1 MDGLKKTLRWAFLLW
16 KRLYKKLTFLL
27 LLAMIPVLVFSYGM
41 VSQEDSGL
49 VIVALASEAESVEPL
64 TRTVWDELKQSQVM
78 RFIECNSPEEA
89 KELVLQGEAD
99 VAWVFAE
106 DLEAKI
112 YDFAAFRSRKNAFVT
127 VLEPDNRVTL
137 KLMREVLSGVLFP
150 HCSEA
155 LYLDYIRENAPELDA
170 LTDAQLLEYYRGTE
184 FSEGLF
190 VFTDLEGNATEE
202 REAHYLLTPVRG
214 MLAVVIVLAGLATAM
229 YYIRDNQNGTFAWL
243 PLRRQGFVELG
254 CQMISVVNVTLVVL
268 LSLWL
273 TKQTAA
279 LGRELLVAAVYS
291 LCVAA
296 FAMLVRR
303 LTGGIRGLGMVT
315 PLLIVVMLVVCPV
328 FFDLGVMRKFQF
340 LLPPTYFI
348 NAAYNE
354 KYLLYMILYTAV
366 ALVLCQGIDRLKKL
380 F

>member
-1 MDGLKKTLRWAFLLW
+1 MDGMKKMLRWALLLW

-27 LLAMIPVLVFSYGM
+27 LLAMIPALVFSYGM

-49 VIVALASEAESVEPL
+49 AIIALATEAETVEPL
-64 TRTVWDELKQSQVM
+64 TRAVWDDLQESEVIL
-78 RFIECNSPEEA
+78 FIECQSPEAA
-89 KELVLQGEAD
+89 KELVLQGKAD

-112 YDFAAFRSRKNAFVT
+112 YDFAAHRSRKNAFVT
-127 VLEPDNRVTL
+127 VLEPENRVAL
-137 KLMREVLSGVLFP
+137 NLVREVLSGAMFP

-155 LYLDYIRENAPELDA
+155 LYLNYIRQNAPELDT
-170 LTDAQLLEYYRGTE
+170 LTDEQLLEYYRSME

-190 VFTDLEGNATEE
+190 VFTDLEGNANEDK
-202 REAHYLLTPVRG
+202 EAHYLLTPVRG

-229 YYIRDNQNGTFAWL
+229 YFIRDTQNGTFAWI
-243 PLRRQGFVELG
+243 PQRRQGGVELG
-254 CQMISVVNVTLVVL
+254 CQMISIVNVTLVVL

-273 TKQTAA
+273 TKQTAQ

-328 FFDLGVMRKFQF
+328 FFDLGAMRKLQL

-354 KYLLYMILYTAV
+354 KYLVYMALYTAI
-366 ALVLCQGIDRLKKL
+366 VLLLCHVIDRLKKT